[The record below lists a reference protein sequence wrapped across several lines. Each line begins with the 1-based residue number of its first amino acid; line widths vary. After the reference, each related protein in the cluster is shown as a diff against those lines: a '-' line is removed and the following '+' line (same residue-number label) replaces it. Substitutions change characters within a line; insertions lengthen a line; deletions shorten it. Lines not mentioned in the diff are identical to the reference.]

1 MQADATKKITIAGAG
16 LAGALFA
23 TLLARKGWQV
33 EVFEKRPD
41 PRLKGYEGGRS
52 INLAL
57 AERGLHA
64 LREAGLNDAVMQQAV
79 MMRGR
84 MVHMKNGDT
93 QLQRY
98 GKDDSEVIWSVHRGE
113 LNTTLLNAAEAAGA
127 NISFNQR
134 IENIDFE
141 NKNIH
146 LINDHDRTTSEL
158 HFDVLIGADG
168 AGSGVRTALKNKNH
182 LIERFESLGHS
193 YKELEIPPNEVDEF
207 QLEAN
212 ALHIWP
218 RGGYM
223 CIALPNTEKT
233 FTVTLFLPNE
243 GDPSFATLPDL
254 AAARHFFETDFADAL
269 PLMPNFDEDF
279 INNPTSGLSTLY
291 CDNWHLDGRV
301 VLLGDAAHA
310 MVPFHGQGMN
320 CAFEDCLALVHHIE
334 HAPDW
339 QEAFEQFEQ
348 ERKPNALAIQTMA
361 LENYIEMRDRVD
373 DPDFLLQRQLE
384 RTLAERHPGVFIP
397 RYAMVS
403 FSRVPYKLAFERGLL
418 QRQLLI
424 EATQGKQSL
433 DQIDVTKFDAKI
445 SELFAQ
451 SP

>member
-1 MQADATKKITIAGAG
+1 MQPDQAKKITIAGAG
-16 LAGALFA
+16 LAGALLA

-113 LNTTLLNAAEAAGA
+113 LNITLLNAAEAAGA
-127 NISFNQR
+127 KISFNQR
-134 IENIDFE
+134 IENIDFDK
-141 NKNIH
+141 KNIH
-146 LINDHDRTTSEL
+146 LINDHDRSTSEPN
-158 HFDVLIGADG
+158 FDVLIGADG
-168 AGSGVRTALKNKNH
+168 AGSGVRTALKSKNH
-182 LIERFESLGHS
+182 LTERFESLGHS
-193 YKELEIPPNEVDEF
+193 YKELEIPPNAIGEF

-254 AAARHFFETDFADAL
+254 AAARNFFETDFGDAL

-279 INNPTSGLSTLY
+279 INNPDSSLSTLY

-334 HAPDW
+334 NTSDW
-339 QEAFEQFEQ
+339 QQAFSQFEL
-348 ERKPNALAIQTMA
+348 ERKPNALAIQSMA
-361 LENYIEMRDRVD
+361 LENYVEMRDLVD

-384 RTLAERHPGVFIP
+384 RALAERHPGVFIP

-403 FSRVPYKLAFERGLL
+403 FSRVPYRVAYERGLQ
-418 QRQLLI
+418 QRQLLV
-424 EATQGKQSL
+424 EATRGKQSL
-433 DQIDVTKFDAKI
+433 AEIDVTKFDEKI
-445 SELFAQ
+445 SLLFAQ
-451 SP
+451 NP

>member
-1 MQADATKKITIAGAG
+1 MQPDNAKKITIAGAG
-16 LAGALFA
+16 LAGALLA

-41 PRLKGYEGGRS
+41 PRVKGYEGGRS

-64 LREAGLNDAVMQQAV
+64 LREAGLNDLVMQQAV

-113 LNTTLLNAAEAAGA
+113 LNITLLNAAEAAGA
-127 NISFNQR
+127 CILFNHR
-134 IENIDFE
+134 IDNIDFD
-141 NKNIH
+141 KKSVH
-146 LINDHDRTTSEL
+146 LVNDVDRCASTL
-158 HFDVLIGADG
+158 DFDVLIGADG
-168 AGSGVRTALKNKNH
+168 AGSGVRTALKQQNF
-182 LIERFESLGHS
+182 LTERFESLGHS
-193 YKELEIPPNEVDEF
+193 YKELEIPPAASGEF
-207 QLEAN
+207 QIEAN

-243 GDPSFATLPDL
+243 GDPSFETLPDV
-254 AAARHFFETDFADAL
+254 AAARKFFEDDFADAL

-279 INNPTSGLSTLY
+279 INNPTSALSTLY

-339 QEAFEQFEQ
+339 EQAFEQFEA

-361 LENYIEMRDRVD
+361 LENYVEMRDRVD

-384 RTLAERHPGVFIP
+384 RLLAERHPGVFIP

-403 FSRVPYKLAFERGLL
+403 FSRVPYRVAFERGLL
-418 QRQLLI
+418 QRELLI
-424 EATQGKQSL
+424 EATEGKQSL
-433 DQIDVTKFDAKI
+433 AEIDVTKFDGKI
-445 SELFAQ
+445 AELAAR
-451 SP
+451 SL

>member
-1 MQADATKKITIAGAG
+1 MQASGTQKITIAGAG
-16 LAGALFA
+16 LAGALLA

-41 PRLKGYEGGRS
+41 PRVKGYEGGRS

-113 LNTTLLNAAEAAGA
+113 LNITLLNAAEAAGA
-127 NISFNQR
+127 KISFNRR
-134 IENIDFE
+134 IETIDFDR
-141 NKNIH
+141 KNIQ
-146 LINDHDRTTSEL
+146 LINDHDRSTSEL
-158 HFDVLIGADG
+158 DFEVLIGADG
-168 AGSGVRTALKNKNH
+168 AGSGVRTALKQQNH
-182 LIERFESLGHS
+182 LTERFESLGHS
-193 YKELEIPPNEVDEF
+193 YKELEIPPSAAGEF
-207 QLEAN
+207 RIEAN

-233 FTVTLFLPNE
+233 FTVTLFLPNA
-243 GDPSFATLPDL
+243 GDPSFETIPDL
-254 AAARHFFETDFADAL
+254 AAARSFFEDDFADAL

-320 CAFEDCLALVHHIE
+320 CAFEDCLALVQHIE
-334 HAPDW
+334 QSDHWGHAFS
-339 QEAFEQFEQ
+339 EFER

-361 LENYIEMRDRVD
+361 LENYVEMRDLVD

-384 RTLAERHPGVFIP
+384 RALAERHPGVFIP

-403 FSRVPYKLAFERGLL
+403 FSRVPYRFAYERGQL
-418 QRQLLI
+418 QRALLVQ
-424 EATQGKQSL
+424 ATKGKQSL
-433 DQIDVTKFDAKI
+433 SEIDVTKFDEKI
-445 SELFAQ
+445 AELFA
-451 SP
+451 

>member
-1 MQADATKKITIAGAG
+1 MQPDNAKKITIAGAG
-16 LAGALFA
+16 LAGALLA

-41 PRLKGYEGGRS
+41 PRVKGYEGGRS

-64 LREAGLNDAVMQQAV
+64 LREAGLNDLVMQQAV

-113 LNTTLLNAAEAAGA
+113 LNITLLNAAEAAGA
-127 NISFNQR
+127 CILFNHR
-134 IENIDFE
+134 IDNIDFD
-141 NKNIH
+141 KKSVH
-146 LINDHDRTTSEL
+146 LVNDVDRCASTL
-158 HFDVLIGADG
+158 DFDVLIGADG
-168 AGSGVRTALKNKNH
+168 AGSGVRTALKQQNF
-182 LIERFESLGHS
+182 LTERFESLGHS
-193 YKELEIPPNEVDEF
+193 YKELEIPPAASGEF
-207 QLEAN
+207 QIEAN

-243 GDPSFATLPDL
+243 GDPSFETLPDV
-254 AAARHFFETDFADAL
+254 AAARKFFEDDFADAL

-279 INNPTSGLSTLY
+279 INNPTSALSTLY

-339 QEAFEQFEQ
+339 EQAFEQFEA

-361 LENYIEMRDRVD
+361 LENYVEMRDRVD

-384 RTLAERHPGVFIP
+384 RLLAERHPGVFIP

-403 FSRVPYKLAFERGLL
+403 FSRVPYHVAFERGLL
-418 QRQLLI
+418 QRELLI
-424 EATQGKQSL
+424 EATEGKQSL
-433 DQIDVTKFDAKI
+433 AEIDVTKFDGKI
-445 SELFAQ
+445 AELAAR
-451 SP
+451 SL

>member
-1 MQADATKKITIAGAG
+1 MQASGTKKITIAGAG
-16 LAGALFA
+16 LAGALLA

-41 PRLKGYEGGRS
+41 PRVKGYEGGRS

-84 MVHMKNGDT
+84 MVHMKSGDT
-93 QLQRY
+93 HLQRY

-113 LNTTLLNAAEAAGA
+113 LNITLLNAAEAAGA
-127 NISFNQR
+127 KITFNRR
-134 IENIDFE
+134 IENIDFDR
-141 NKNIH
+141 KNIQ
-146 LINDHDRTTSEL
+146 LINDHDRSTSEL
-158 HFDVLIGADG
+158 DFEVLIGADG
-168 AGSGVRTALKNKNH
+168 AGSGVRTALKQQNH
-182 LIERFESLGHS
+182 LTERFESLGHS
-193 YKELEIPPNEVDEF
+193 YKELEIPPSNNGEF
-207 QLEAN
+207 RIEAN

-243 GDPSFATLPDL
+243 GDPSFETIPDL
-254 AAARHFFETDFADAL
+254 AAARKFFEDDFADAL

-320 CAFEDCLALVHHIE
+320 CAFEDCLALVQHIE
-334 HAPDW
+334 QSDHWEHAFG
-339 QEAFEQFEQ
+339 EFER

-361 LENYIEMRDRVD
+361 LENYVEMRDLVD

-384 RTLAERHPGVFIP
+384 RALAERHPGVFIP

-403 FSRVPYKLAFERGLL
+403 FSRVPYRVAYERGLL
-418 QRQLLI
+418 QRALLI
-424 EATQGKQSL
+424 QATEGKQSL
-433 DQIDVTKFDAKI
+433 AEIDVTKFDEKI
-445 SELFAQ
+445 AELFA
-451 SP
+451 

>member
-1 MQADATKKITIAGAG
+1 MQPDITKKITIAGAG
-16 LAGALFA
+16 LAGALLA

-33 EVFEKRPD
+33 QVFEKRPD
-41 PRLKGYEGGRS
+41 PRLKGYDGGRS

-113 LNTTLLNAAEAAGA
+113 LNITLLNAAEAAGA
-127 NISFNQR
+127 KISFNHR
-134 IENIDFE
+134 IESIDFE
-141 NKNIH
+141 SRNIH
-146 LINDHDRTTSEL
+146 LVNDHDRSSSEL

-182 LIERFESLGHS
+182 LTERFESLGHS
-193 YKELEIPPNEVDEF
+193 YKELEIPPSAAGAF
-207 QLEAN
+207 QIEAN

-243 GDPSFATLPDL
+243 GDPSFETLPDL
-254 AAARHFFETDFADAL
+254 ATARQFFEADFADAL
-269 PLMPNFDEDF
+269 PLMPNFDQDF

-334 HAPDW
+334 KA
-339 QEAFEQFEQ
+339 
-348 ERKPNALAIQTMA
+348 ALSHR
-361 LENYIEMRDRVD
+361 L
-373 DPDFLLQRQLE
+373 
-384 RTLAERHPGVFIP
+384 
-397 RYAMVS
+397 
-403 FSRVPYKLAFERGLL
+403 K
-418 QRQLLI
+418 
-424 EATQGKQSL
+424 
-433 DQIDVTKFDAKI
+433 
-445 SELFAQ
+445 
-451 SP
+451 

>member
-1 MQADATKKITIAGAG
+1 MQPDQAKKITIAGAG
-16 LAGALFA
+16 LAGALLA

-64 LREAGLNDAVMQQAV
+64 LREAGLNDVVMQQAV

-113 LNTTLLNAAEAAGA
+113 LNITLLNAAEAAGA
-127 NISFNQR
+127 KITFNHR
-134 IENIDFE
+134 IETIDFD
-141 NKNIH
+141 NKKIH
-146 LINDHDRTTSEL
+146 LINDFNRTGVEL
-158 HFDVLIGADG
+158 DFNVLIGADG
-168 AGSGVRTALKNKNH
+168 AGSGVRTALKQQNY
-182 LIERFESLGHS
+182 LTERFESLGHS
-193 YKELEIPPNEVDEF
+193 YKELEIPPSAADAF
-207 QLEAN
+207 QIEPN

-243 GDPSFATLPDL
+243 GDPSFDTLPDL
-254 AAARHFFETDFADAL
+254 AAAKKFFEDDFADAL

-291 CDNWHLDGRV
+291 CNNWHLDGRV

-334 HAPDW
+334 QAQNW
-339 QEAFEQFEQ
+339 EQAFSQFEQ

-384 RTLAERHPGVFIP
+384 RLLAERHPGVFIP

-403 FSRVPYKLAFERGLL
+403 FSRVPYRVAYERGLL
-418 QRQLLI
+418 QRELLI
-424 EATQGKQSL
+424 MATKGKQSL
-433 DQIDVTKFDAKI
+433 AEIDVTKFDEEIA
-445 SELFAQ
+445 ELAAQ
-451 SP
+451 HH

>member
-1 MQADATKKITIAGAG
+1 MQPDQAKKITIAGAG
-16 LAGALFA
+16 LAGALLA

-64 LREAGLNDAVMQQAV
+64 LREAGLNDIVMQQAV

-113 LNTTLLNAAEAAGA
+113 LNITLLNAAEAAGA
-127 NISFNQR
+127 KISFNHR
-134 IENIDFE
+134 IEQIDFD
-141 NKNIH
+141 NKKMN
-146 LINDHDRTTSEL
+146 LINDMDRSSTEL
-158 HFDVLIGADG
+158 DFEVLIGADG
-168 AGSGVRTALKNKNH
+168 AGSGVRTALKQQNY
-182 LIERFESLGHS
+182 LTERFESLGHS
-193 YKELEIPPNEVDEF
+193 YKELEIPPNTTGEF
-207 QLEAN
+207 QMEPN

-243 GDPSFATLPDL
+243 GDPSFETLPDL
-254 AAARHFFETDFADAL
+254 AAAKKFFEDDFADAL

-320 CAFEDCLALVHHIE
+320 CAFEDCLALVDHIE
-334 HAPDW
+334 RAQQW
-339 QEAFEQFEQ
+339 EEAFTQFEQ

-384 RTLAERHPGVFIP
+384 RLLAERHPGVFIP

-403 FSRVPYKLAFERGLL
+403 FSRVPYRVAYERGLL
-418 QRQLLI
+418 QRELLI
-424 EATQGKQSL
+424 KATEGKQSL
-433 DQIDVTKFDAKI
+433 AEIDVTKFDGKI
-445 SELFAQ
+445 AELSAQ
-451 SP
+451 SH

>member
-1 MQADATKKITIAGAG
+1 MQPDQANKITIAGAG
-16 LAGALFA
+16 LAGALLA

-41 PRLKGYEGGRS
+41 PRVKGYEGGRS

-64 LREAGLNDAVMQQAV
+64 LREAGLNDIVMQQAV

-113 LNTTLLNAAEAAGA
+113 LNITLLNAAESAGA
-127 NISFNQR
+127 KIIFNHR
-134 IENIDFE
+134 IESIDFD
-141 NKNIH
+141 NKKMH
-146 LINDHDRTTSEL
+146 LLNDFERSSVEL
-158 HFDVLIGADG
+158 DFNVLIGADG
-168 AGSGVRTALKNKNH
+168 AGSGVRTALKQKNY
-182 LIERFESLGHS
+182 LTERFESLGHS
-193 YKELEIPPNEVDEF
+193 YKELEIPPSASGEF
-207 QLEAN
+207 QIEPN

-243 GDPSFATLPDL
+243 GDPSFDTLPDL
-254 AAARHFFETDFADAL
+254 ASAKKFFEDDFADAL
-269 PLMPNFDEDF
+269 PLMPNFVEDF

-320 CAFEDCLALVHHIE
+320 CAFEDCLALVHHIDQ
-334 HAPDW
+334 AQDW
-339 QEAFEQFEQ
+339 EQAFNQFEQ

-384 RTLAERHPGVFIP
+384 RLLAERHPGVFIP

-403 FSRVPYKLAFERGLL
+403 FSRVPYREAYERGLL
-418 QRQLLI
+418 QRELLI
-424 EATQGKQSL
+424 QATDGKRSL
-433 DQIDVTKFDAKI
+433 DEIDVTIFDEKI
-445 SELFAQ
+445 AELANRGL
-451 SP
+451 